1 MAIKI
6 PYSRAKSLIENYAE
20 ILRTVH
26 FDVSTQAQEKRFIE
40 FMIKR
45 GPLPDDHYLIPV
57 DQDNLVELAD
67 VEWVRER
74 VGKIRLEILSR
85 RK

>member
-1 MAIKI
+1 MAVKI
-6 PYSRAKSLIENYAE
+6 PYSRAKGLVENYAE
-20 ILRTVH
+20 ILRTIH
-26 FDVSTQAQEKRFIE
+26 FDVSTRAQEKRFIE

-45 GPLPDDHYLIPV
+45 GPLPEDHYLIPV

-67 VEWVRER
+67 VEWVRDR
-74 VGKIRLEILSR
+74 VGKIRSEILSR

>member
-6 PYSRAKSLIENYAE
+6 PYSRAASLIETYAE

-26 FDVSTQAQEKRFIE
+26 FDVRTQTQEKRFIE
-40 FMIKR
+40 LLIKR
-45 GPLPDDHYLIPV
+45 GPLPEDHYLIPV

-67 VEWVRER
+67 VEWVKER

>member
-6 PYSRAKSLIENYAE
+6 PYSRATSLIETYAE
-20 ILRTVH
+20 ILRTLH
-26 FDVSTQAQEKRFIE
+26 FDVSTQAQEKRYIE
-40 FMIKR
+40 LLIKR
-45 GPLPDDHYLIPV
+45 GPLPADHYLIPV
-57 DQDNLVELAD
+57 DQDNLVELTD
-67 VEWVRER
+67 VEWVKER

>member
-1 MAIKI
+1 MAVKI
-6 PYSRAKSLIENYAE
+6 PYSRAKSLIETYAE
-20 ILRTVH
+20 ILRTLH

-40 FMIKR
+40 LLIKR
-45 GPLPDDHYLIPV
+45 GPLPEDHYLIPV

-67 VEWVRER
+67 VEWAKER
-74 VGKIRLEILSR
+74 VGKIRLEILAR